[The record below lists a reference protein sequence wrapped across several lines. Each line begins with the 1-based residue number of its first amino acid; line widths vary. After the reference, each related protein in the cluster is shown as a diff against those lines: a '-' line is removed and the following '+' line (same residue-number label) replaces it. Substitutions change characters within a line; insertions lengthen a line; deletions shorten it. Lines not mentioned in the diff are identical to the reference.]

1 MSKTSLYQTDR
12 FDYIPMMIKNAPK
25 PRRYAAGQ
33 DPAKRDSILQG
44 AARVFMDSGFD
55 AASVNDICRAANV
68 SKSTLYVY
76 FSNKE
81 DLFEAL
87 MEQERERLFLG
98 LEECLWGERALRDKL
113 YDFTFTLAT
122 ILCSPEVIRSQRTV
136 IAMAER
142 MPELGTRFYDAGAWR
157 MKKLMQKYLE
167 QEVANGTLTIPDTAL
182 AAYQLVELSTA
193 GLWRQCLFNKIPS
206 PPPEESVVAT
216 SAGAVDMFLS
226 LYLRR

>member
-1 MSKTSLYQTDR
+1 
-12 FDYIPMMIKNAPK
+12 MMIERVPK

-33 DPAKRDSILQG
+33 DPAKRDAILQG

-55 AASVNDICRAANV
+55 ATSVNDICRAADV

-87 MEQERERLFLG
+87 MERERERLFLG
-98 LEECLWGERALRDKL
+98 LEDCLWGERGLRDKL
-113 YDFTFTLAT
+113 YNFTFTLAK

-142 MPELGTRFYDAGAWR
+142 MPELGARFYDGGALR
-157 MKKLMQKYLE
+157 MKQLMQKYLE

-206 PPPEESVVAT
+206 PPPIEDLAAT
-216 SAGAVDMFLS
+216 SAGAVDMFL
-226 LYLRR
+226 LMYLKR